1 MVMRLKKEIII
12 IEARINENS
21 TDSID
26 LPKKRVAAYA
36 RVSTDSFDQQNSI
49 DAQKAFFERYIQ
61 ENESWIFAGIYAD
74 AGISGMSYKH
84 RPEFNRMVA
93 DAVEGKIDLIL
104 VKSLSRFARN
114 TVDSLNTIRKLREHG
129 VSVYFQKENID
140 TLLLFSVF

>member
-1 MVMRLKKEIII
+1 MRLKKEIII